1 MSTIKEKQEEL
12 LFLHDFHDLIETYE
26 EIAAIRMR
34 KVKKSV
40 LMEREFLKGL
50 SDVFRFVEMAYDTY
64 LIKLGQAK
72 KGKRH
77 FLKTNN
83 KDVRILLSANMGL
96 YGEVIHKTTRK
107 FIEDVRDS
115 DADIVTIGK
124 TGKRVLESVLPGRQF
139 QFFEFSDSGID
150 DENMKRILDYILQY
164 RNIYVY
170 HGFFKSI
177 LKQDIKINNVT
188 GDISDFAGF
197 EDSEDMEQKEEE
209 QKFGF
214 FEPSIEEVAA
224 FFETQTL
231 SVIFEQAMNESSL
244 SKFASRMVTL
254 DMAVSNINNQMKST
268 NFALKKLKH
277 RNFNRKQITLISSV
291 FAMQNAAKGS

>member
-1 MSTIKEKQEEL
+1 MKTIKETQEDL
-12 LFLHDFHDLIETYE
+12 IFLKDFHDLMETYE

-50 SDVFRFVEMAYDTY
+50 SDVFKFVEMAYDTF
-64 LIKLGQAK
+64 LIKLGQLK

-77 FLKTNN
+77 FLKTNG
-83 KDVRILLSANMGL
+83 KDVRVLLSSNMGL
-96 YGEVIHKTTRK
+96 YGEIIHKTINEYIK
-107 FIEDVRDS
+107 DVKPGK
-115 DADIVTIGK
+115 ADIVVIGK
-124 TGKRVLESVLPGRQF
+124 VGKRMIESLLPGREF
-139 QFFEFSDSGID
+139 QYFDFSDSGID

-170 HGFFKSI
+170 HGYFRSI
-177 LKQDIKINNVT
+177 LDQKPVVTNVT
-188 GDISDFAGF
+188 GDISKFAGY
-197 EDSEDMEQKEEE
+197 EETVELTQEKEE

-214 FEPSIEEVAA
+214 FEPSIEDVAA

-231 SVIFEQAMNESSL
+231 SVIFEQAVNEASL

-254 DMAVSNINNQMKST
+254 DIAVDNINNKIKTT
-268 NFALKKLKH
+268 NFNLKKLKH

-291 FAMQNAAKGS
+291 FALNLK

>member
-1 MSTIKEKQEEL
+1 MKTIKETQEDL
-12 LFLHDFHDLIETYE
+12 LFLHDFHDLMETYE

-40 LMEREFLKGL
+40 LMEREFLRGL
-50 SDVFRFVEMAYDTY
+50 SDVFKFVEMAYDTF
-64 LIKLGQAK
+64 LIKLGNLK

-83 KDVRILLSANMGL
+83 KDVRILMSSNMGL
-96 YGEVIHKTTRK
+96 YGEVIHKTINK
-107 FIEDVRDS
+107 YVSDVKS
-115 DADIVTIGK
+115 DKADIVVIGK
-124 TGKRVLESVLPGRQF
+124 VGKRVVEALLPGRAF
-139 QFFEFSDSGID
+139 QYFDFSDSGMD
-150 DENMKRILDYILQY
+150 DDNMKRILDYILQY
-164 RNIYVY
+164 RNIFVY
-170 HGFFKSI
+170 HGYFKSI
-177 LKQDIKINNVT
+177 LNQEVVVTNVT
-188 GDISDFAGF
+188 GDISKFAGF
-197 EDSEDMEQKEEE
+197 EETEEMKQEEEE

-214 FEPSIEEVAA
+214 FEPSIEDVAA

-254 DMAVSNINNQMKST
+254 DVAVDNINGKIKST
-268 NFALKKLKH
+268 NFSLKKLKH

-291 FAMQNAAKGS
+291 FALNLK

>member
-1 MSTIKEKQEEL
+1 MRTVKETQEDL
-12 LFLHDFHDLIETYE
+12 LFLNDFHDLMETYE

-40 LMEREFLKGL
+40 LMEREFLRGL
-50 SDVFRFVEMAYDTY
+50 SDVFKFVEMAYDTF
-64 LIKLGQAK
+64 LIKLGNLK

-83 KDVRILLSANMGL
+83 KDVRVLMSSNMGL
-96 YGEVIHKTTRK
+96 YGEVIHKTINK
-107 FIEDVRDS
+107 YVS
-115 DADIVTIGK
+115 DLRSDKADIVVIGK
-124 TGKRVLESVLPGRQF
+124 VGKRVVESLLPGRAF
-139 QFFEFSDSGID
+139 QYFDFSDSGMD
-150 DENMKRILDYILQY
+150 DDSMKRILDYILQY

-170 HGFFKSI
+170 HGYFKSI
-177 LKQDIKINNVT
+177 LNQEVVVTNVT
-188 GDISDFAGF
+188 GDISKFAGF
-197 EDSEDMEQKEEE
+197 EETQEMRQEEEE

-214 FEPSIEEVAA
+214 FEPSIEDVAA

-254 DMAVSNINNQMKST
+254 DVAVANINGQIKTT
-268 NFALKKLKH
+268 NFNLKKLKH

-291 FAMQNAAKGS
+291 FALNLR

>member
-1 MSTIKEKQEEL
+1 MSTIKEKKEEL
-12 LFLHDFHDLIETYE
+12 LFLGDFHDLIETYE

-50 SDVFRFVEMAYDTY
+50 GDVFKFVEMAYDTY

-77 FLKTNN
+77 FLKTNG
-83 KDVRILLSANMGL
+83 KDVKVLMSANMGL
-96 YGEVIHKTTRK
+96 YGEIVHKTINK
-107 FIEDVRDS
+107 YIEDARAS
-115 DADIVTIGK
+115 EADIVVIGK
-124 TGKRVLESVLPGRQF
+124 VGKRVVESLLPGREF
-139 QFFEFSDSGID
+139 QHFEFSDSGID
-150 DENMKRILDYILQY
+150 NENMKRILDYVLQY

-170 HGFFKSI
+170 HGYFESI
-177 LKQDIKINNVT
+177 LKQEVKINNVT
-188 GDISDFAGF
+188 GDISKFAGY
-197 EDSEDMEQKEEE
+197 EDTEEMQQEEEE

-254 DMAVSNINNQMKST
+254 DMAVSNINDQIKST
-268 NFALKKLKH
+268 NFSLKKLKH

-291 FAMQNAAKGS
+291 FAMSSKG